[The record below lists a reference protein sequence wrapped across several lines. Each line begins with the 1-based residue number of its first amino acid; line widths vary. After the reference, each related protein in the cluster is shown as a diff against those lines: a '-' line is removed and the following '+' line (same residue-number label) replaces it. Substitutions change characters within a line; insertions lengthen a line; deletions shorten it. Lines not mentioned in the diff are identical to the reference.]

1 MSSRDG
7 ATEINPVRGNA
18 TVINNDIINENTQVN
33 RSVMDDQTEINN
45 SLAGEAT
52 SINSTLNTDETAMT
66 ALNRDVHGVIQ
77 DIDKGTILLGRYI
90 VEEPLKANTG
100 EARLYICSYLG
111 RRCVAKIYR
120 RVAAIKDNVLQV
132 LKSLDARNIA
142 RVYDTGEWNGFPVE
156 IIPYYAEG
164 SLEGRKFSYEQLRD
178 LIIPSLNEG
187 LHVLHQHDIIHKD
200 MKPSNIMLCDDRKN
214 VAIIDFGI
222 SSVREGGSTV
232 VVTQTGM
239 TPEYSAPETF
249 RNLFLEESDYYSLG
263 VTIYTLFCGH
273 TPYAGADKETI
284 EKYISIQKI
293 PFPDGFPDRL
303 RELITGLTY
312 IDITNRKD
320 KTNPNRRWT
329 YDEVKRWCKG
339 ETVTVPGGGIEDS
352 GLGEDDIMP
361 PITFMYNKYTRV
373 SELVEALAK
382 DWFNGKKRL
391 YRSTLTNHFKTF
403 NPELANYCMDAEEW
417 GKQKRQLEDVAFF
430 QCLYR
435 LNPYRK
441 TFNWMTEQYDS
452 MESLG
457 LQLMEDLRSGNGER
471 QESYQTFMENHLF
484 SIREK
489 CVSRND
495 EGRAKSIRAIEDRF
509 ITAEKAEDK
518 DAMQTQLY
526 VIGYLYS
533 GVRELSIPQGKFST
547 VEELI
552 GYVKSVMS
560 ESDRALDALSDLLIQ
575 DDGEGLRPEFQA
587 WLIVQ
592 GKGHALGE
600 LLEEVIM

>member
-7 ATEINPVRGNA
+7 ATEINPVSGNT
-18 TVINNDIINENTQVN
+18 TVINSDIVNGNTQVN
-33 RSVMDDQTEINN
+33 HAVMEGHTEINN
-45 SLAGEAT
+45 SLVEEST
-52 SINSTLNTDETAMT
+52 SINSALNTDETAMT

-77 DIDKGTILLGRYI
+77 SIDKGTVLLDKYI
-90 VEEPLKANTG
+90 VEEPLKTNTG
-100 EARLYICSYLG
+100 EARLYICSYQG
-111 RRCVAKIYR
+111 DRYVAKIYR
-120 RVAAIKDNVLQV
+120 RVAAIKDNVLHV
-132 LKSLDARNIA
+132 LKSLDALNIA

-164 SLEGRKFSYEQLRD
+164 SLENRKFSYEQLRD
-178 LIIPSLNEG
+178 LIIPALNEG

-222 SSVREGGSTV
+222 SSVREDGNTV

-263 VTIYTLFCGH
+263 ITIYTLFCGH

-293 PFPDGFPDRL
+293 PFPDSFPNRL
-303 RELITGLTY
+303 RELVTGLTY

-329 YDEVKRWCKG
+329 YDEVKRWCNG
-339 ETVTVPGGGIEDS
+339 ETVTVPGGGVEEN

-382 DWFNGKKRL
+382 DWVNGKKRL
-391 YRSTLTNHFKTF
+391 YRSTLTEHFQKF
-403 NPELANYCMDAEEW
+403 NPELANYCMDAEEL
-417 GKQKRQLEDVAFF
+417 GKQHRKLEDVAFF

-441 TFNWMTEQYDS
+441 SFNWITEEYDS
-452 MESLG
+452 MESFG
-457 LQLMEDLRSGNGER
+457 LQLMEDLRSGNVER
-471 QESYQTFMENHLF
+471 QESYQTFMKNHLF

-495 EGRAKSIRAIEDRF
+495 EGRAKSLRAIEDRF
-509 ITAEKAEDK
+509 ITAEKAGDK
-518 DAMQTQLY
+518 HAMQTQLY
-526 VIGYLYS
+526 VLGYLYS
-533 GVRELSIPQGKFST
+533 GARELSTSQGVFST
-547 VEELI
+547 VDELI
-552 GYVKSVMS
+552 DYVKLNMNK
-560 ESDRALDALSDLLIQ
+560 SDEALDALSDLLIQ
-575 DDGEGLRPEFQA
+575 DDGEDLTSEFQA

-592 GKGHALGE
+592 GKGHV
-600 LLEEVIM
+600 LESL

>member
-7 ATEINPVRGNA
+7 ATEINPIRGNA
-18 TVINNDIINENTQVN
+18 TVINNDLLGGSTHVN
-33 RSVMDDQTEINN
+33 HAVVEDYTEVND
-45 SLAGEAT
+45 SLAQETT
-52 SINSTLNTDETAMT
+52 SINSALRTEETAMT
-66 ALNRDVHGVIQ
+66 ALNKDVHGVIQ
-77 DIDKGTILLGRYI
+77 NIDKGTVLLDKYI
-90 VEEPLKANTG
+90 VEEPLKTNTG
-100 EARLYICSYLG
+100 EARLYVCSCLG
-111 RRCVAKIYR
+111 NRYVAKIYR
-120 RVAAIKDNVLQV
+120 RVAAIKDSVLQV
-132 LKSLDARNIA
+132 LKSLDAPNVA

-164 SLEGRKFSYEQLRD
+164 SLEYRKFSYEQLRD
-178 LIIPSLNEG
+178 LIIPALNEG

-222 SSVREGGSTV
+222 SSVREGGNTV

-273 TPYAGADKETI
+273 TPYAGADRETI

-293 PFPDGFPDRL
+293 PFPNYFPDRL
-303 RELITGLTY
+303 KELVIGLTY

-339 ETVTVPGGGIEDS
+339 ELVTVPGGGLEES
-352 GLGEDDIMP
+352 ELGQDDIMP

-373 SELVEALAK
+373 SELVEALAR

-391 YRSTLTNHFKTF
+391 YRSTLTNHFKAF
-403 NPELANYCMDAEEW
+403 NQDLANYCMDAEEW
-417 GKQKRQLEDVAFF
+417 GKKDRQMEDVAFF

-435 LNPYRK
+435 LNPYMK
-441 TFNWMTEQYDS
+441 SFYWMTAQYES
-452 MESLG
+452 MERLG
-457 LQLMEDLRSGNGER
+457 LQLMEDLRSGNSER
-471 QESYQTFMENHLF
+471 QINYQSFMENHLF

-495 EGRAKSIRAIEDRF
+495 EGRSKSLRAVEDRF
-509 ITAEKAEDK
+509 ITAENAK
-518 DAMQTQLY
+518 DADVMQTQLY
-526 VIGYLYS
+526 IVGYLYS
-533 GVRELSIPQGKFST
+533 GMKEISTPQGKFST
-547 VEELI
+547 VDELI
-552 GYVKSVMS
+552 DYVKSAMNES
-560 ESDRALDALSDLLIQ
+560 EEALDALSDLLIR
-575 DDGEGLRPEFQA
+575 DDGEDLMPEFHA

-592 GKGHALGE
+592 GKGHVLDS
-600 LLEEVIM
+600 LLRR